1 MGIILFCNGTKNQR
15 MKKLFSF
22 EIFFPNEALA
32 NHVRSTK
39 VVCSAEKMNSVIN
52 VNLRQNDEKRT
63 FL

>member
-1 MGIILFCNGTKNQR
+1 MVQRIKERKNYFHL
-15 MKKLFSF
+15 KFFFS
-22 EIFFPNEALA
+22 NEALA
-32 NHVRSTK
+32 NHVRSKK

>member
-1 MGIILFCNGTKNQR
+1 MVQRIKEPKNYFHL
-15 MKKLFSF
+15 KFFFS
-22 EIFFPNEALA
+22 NEALA

-39 VVCSAEKMNSVIN
+39 VVCLAEKMSSAIN